1 MTHSAS
7 APLSLRQVFARNVR
21 LVRVNAGISQENL
34 AMEIGLDR
42 TFLGSLERGERN
54 ISIDNIERIAK
65 VLGYPP
71 YELVHPDLPRLR
83 NLDETLRRAPRSH
96 RLYPATP
103 KPRKKSGA

>member
-1 MTHSAS
+1 MPLSVS
-7 APLSLRQVFARNVR
+7 APLSLRLVFARNVR
-21 LVRVNAGISQENL
+21 LVRVNTGISQESL
-34 AMEIGLDR
+34 ALEIGLDR

-65 VLGYPP
+65 ALGYPP
-71 YELVHPDLPRLR
+71 HELMHPDMPRLK
-83 NLDETLRRAPRSH
+83 NLDETLRRAPRSD

>member
-1 MTHSAS
+1 MPHSAPAS
-7 APLSLRQVFARNVR
+7 LSLRQVFARNVR

-65 VLGYPP
+65 VLGYATH
-71 YELVHPDLPRLR
+71 ELVHPDLPRLR
-83 NLDETLRRAPRSH
+83 NLDETLRRAPRTA
-96 RLYPATP
+96 RPYPVARHSKTQ
-103 KPRKKSGA
+103 K